1 MSLSASVTGSGRRIA
16 SLILNAAVAV
26 LGTVGVVV
34 GLPAN
39 GASLFQFYT
48 QDSNIFAA
56 LACALCAVYTAS
68 SLLGGAAVPM
78 WVHKLKYF
86 ATCCLTVTFVV
97 VVAVLSPME
106 GRDGYRIMLLS
117 GSMLYHHLLCP
128 LLALGSFLLLEGE
141 PPLPR
146 KATLQALIPTLAYTA
161 VIIALNLLHVVD
173 GPYPFLRV
181 NEQSVGASLFWFV
194 VIVGGAYGLAWLI
207 WLVNAK
213 CAVRR

>member
-1 MSLSASVTGSGRRIA
+1 MSASASVTGSWRRIA
-16 SLILNAAVAV
+16 SLTLNAAVAV
-26 LGTVGVVV
+26 LGTVGVLI

-56 LACALCAVYTAS
+56 LACALYAGYAAAG
-68 SLLGGAAVPM
+68 LLGGPPVPM
-78 WVHKLKYF
+78 WVRRLKYF
-86 ATCCLTVTFVV
+86 ATCCLAVTFVV

-106 GRDGYRIMLLS
+106 GKDGYRIMLLS

-128 LLALGSFLLLEGE
+128 VLALASFLFLEGE

-161 VIIALNLLHVVD
+161 VIITLNLLRVVD

-181 NEQSVGASLFWFV
+181 NEQSVGASLFWFT

-207 WLVNAK
+207 WLGNAK
-213 CAVRR
+213 CAGQR